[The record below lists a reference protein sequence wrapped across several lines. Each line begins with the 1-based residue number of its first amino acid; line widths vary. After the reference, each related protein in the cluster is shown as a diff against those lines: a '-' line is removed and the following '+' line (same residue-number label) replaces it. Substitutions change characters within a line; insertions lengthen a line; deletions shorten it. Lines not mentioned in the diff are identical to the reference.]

1 MEIREYVC
9 NFATRRCIN
18 WKPDGS
24 IHKLRND
31 QENRPADY
39 RKVKQLLVFNN
50 MRFSIILY
58 LFSICITTYSQDRI
72 CFIDSLD
79 FSKDEIEKLE
89 NFNLKKMK
97 RLYPVYRQYSNLIQ
111 LHFFCLHNMD
121 IIGLIIKK

>member
-1 MEIREYVC
+1 
-9 NFATRRCIN
+9 
-18 WKPDGS
+18 
-24 IHKLRND
+24 
-31 QENRPADY
+31 
-39 RKVKQLLVFNN
+39 

-111 LHFFCLHNMD
+111 LRFFCLHNMD